1 MTKRYELVG
10 ELRAFLEANVKP
22 EHLNKVLERCVN
34 EYVIDLHKADFYVPS
49 YESKLGNGFTVYKE
63 PEFFKKV
70 VEYDPTVWNEY
81 PKVKPQREGL
91 YRIEY
96 NILLGDYK
104 ECWRWESDKWCTQLG
119 KPIPINS
126 AHIFNIRFK
135 PWDDEEGEK

>member
-63 PEFFKKV
+63 SEFFKEV
-70 VEYDPTVWNEY
+70 VEYDPNVWNEY
-81 PKVKPQREGL
+81 PKVKPPKIGL
-91 YRIEY
+91 YRVELVYVDRHINHY
-96 NILLGDYK
+96 LGLPWNGEEWSFTLVCAPSDY
-104 ECWRWESDKWCTQLG
+104 DY
-119 KPIPINS
+119 
-126 AHIFNIRFK
+126 IRFK
-135 PWDDEEGEK
+135 PWDDEESEE